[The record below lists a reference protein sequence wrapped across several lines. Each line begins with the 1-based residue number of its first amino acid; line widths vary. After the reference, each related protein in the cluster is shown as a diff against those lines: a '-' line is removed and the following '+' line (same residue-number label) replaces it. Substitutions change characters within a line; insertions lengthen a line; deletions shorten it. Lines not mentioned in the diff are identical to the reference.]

1 MPAMRN
7 PRSQR
12 RALALALLIW
22 PGAVLSPAQTLPDVQ
37 KNAVRSPGNA
47 QWAPTVEEGA
57 KRAAR
62 VGKFLFVEF
71 DQQGCGHCQRMDIL
85 LYPAFDFEA
94 LLIPMVP
101 VKVLLESTEGKE
113 MARRHGIKEAPAV
126 LVLSPEGRMVFL
138 MEGFTTAEDFYQHAR
153 QELDI
158 YKAFARKVDGQD
170 MARLPARE
178 AFDTARE
185 LYQRGDSSAALPRL
199 KRAVAAPD
207 ANLVL
212 REDAR
217 ELLAAVELDGGD
229 TASSR
234 QTIQRLITTTKDAK
248 RRERAELFR
257 AQIPLAENKT
267 DEAYALFKKFEK
279 DHPKSAYLPQVR
291 ALAARLA
298 GGEAPKR

>member
-1 MPAMRN
+1 MAAKRV
-7 PRSQR
+7 PRFVQ
-12 RALALALLIW
+12 RALALVLFASAAA
-22 PGAVLSPAQTLPDVQ
+22 PLSPAQTLPDVQ

-47 QWAPTVEEGA
+47 PWAPTVEEAA

-62 VGKFLFVEF
+62 EGKFLFVEF
-71 DQQGCGHCQRMDIL
+71 DQQGCGNCRRMDVL

-94 LLIPMVP
+94 FLIPMVP
-101 VKVLLESTEGKE
+101 VKVLLESTEGKQL
-113 MARRHGIKEAPAV
+113 ARRHGIKEAPAI
-126 LVLSPEGRMVFL
+126 LIRSPEGRMVFL
-138 MEGFTTAEDFYQHAR
+138 MEGFTSAEDFYQHAK

-158 YKAFARKVDGQD
+158 YKAFARKVEGQD
-170 MARLPARE
+170 IASLPARE

-185 LYQRGDSSAALPRL
+185 LYERGDPSAALPRL
-199 KRAVAAPD
+199 KRAAASPD
-207 ANLVL
+207 ATVVL

-217 ELLAAVELDGGD
+217 ELLAAVELEGGD

-298 GGEAPKR
+298 ATPKQ

>member
-1 MPAMRN
+1 MAAKRV
-7 PRSQR
+7 PRFAR
-12 RALALALLIW
+12 RALALVLFALAAA
-22 PGAVLSPAQTLPDVQ
+22 AVSPAQTLPDVQ

-47 QWAPTVEEGA
+47 QWAPTVEEAA
-57 KRAAR
+57 KRAER
-62 VGKFLFVEF
+62 EHKFLFVEF
-71 DQQGCGHCQRMDIL
+71 DQAGCGHCQRMDVL

-101 VKVLLESTEGKE
+101 VKVMLESSEGKE
-113 MARRHGIKEAPAV
+113 MSRRHGIKEAPAI
-126 LVLSPEGRMVFL
+126 LVASPEGRLVFL
-138 MEGFTTAEDFYQHAR
+138 MEGFTTAEDFYLHAR

-158 YKAFARKVDGQD
+158 YKAFARKVEGQD
-170 MARLPARE
+170 IARLSARE

-185 LYQRGDSSAALPRL
+185 LYQRGDPSSALPRL

-207 ANLVL
+207 ANVVL

-229 TASSR
+229 PASSR
-234 QTIQRLITTTKDAK
+234 QTIQRLIATTKDAK

-279 DHPKSAYLPQVR
+279 DHPKSVYLPQVR

-298 GGEAPKR
+298 SGPPKQ